1 MMVPQPRLSFGALAL
16 VVSLALPVGFLSLI
30 AHSTTG
36 EQVDAADLI
45 VVGRVASLQFVED
58 PPRTIVELAVERVLV
73 GQVASPT
80 FTVVVDGR
88 SSLAAGDSIV
98 GLLGQEPTELLGTYQ
113 VRKNPETLEH
123 EVVSDVTGMLAQG
136 VRGGGA
142 SDPVSLGAF
151 ELGIRARRGLP
162 AAASGQGHGQGQ
174 GPGQGQGQGGP
185 MAVTGVPPDEFE
197 PNDTIATRTDVTGLH
212 LPTLVTGHPL
222 IISGLS
228 ISKNDV
234 DFFSMDALAY
244 TLLFAETLPP
254 EVTGL
259 PIPDTYMGLF
269 DAFPPSGE
277 LLATDDDSGEGN
289 FSKLVYLFE
298 EDLPIAVAVESAPD
312 PTNKFNGTTGTTEGF
327 YQLTLEFKL
336 GSFMVNGL
344 DTVIGVSKDGTFI
357 EDLVGYKLTG
367 GDDVLMDGVAADG
380 WGVEYSVPGGV
391 THVFGGS
398 GEQLTD
404 PGFLNAVAPISFELG
419 PYVTAAGINRRGFA
433 QASSMVLQ
441 SASPQRGVNVTHT
454 YRLELFD
461 HALRGDLALEIATDD
476 AVNDLLFT
484 RVMDVD
490 LFDDGNDNVSWT
502 FDPNG
507 RVKVF
512 PVDTTVNVGNVVVP
526 ALHVGDETN
535 VDRQF
540 ALWIDNGDTPA
551 GSFGDVTRYKL
562 GFTLIHGFASEVLA
576 KQEAVRRLRFQTF
589 AEAWVVAVDQDPV
602 SGDWSAFGMGVGD

>member
-1 MMVPQPRLSFGALAL
+1 MMVSQPRLSFGALAL

-58 PPRTIVELAVERVLV
+58 PPRTIVELAVERVVV
-73 GQVASPT
+73 GQIAAPT
-80 FTVVVDGR
+80 FNVVVDGR

-98 GLLGQEPTELLGTYQ
+98 GLLGQDPTELLGTYQ
-113 VRKNPETLEH
+113 VRKNPETLAH

-136 VRGGGA
+136 VRGGGPT
-142 SDPVSLGAF
+142 DPVPLSAF

-162 AAASGQGHGQGQ
+162 AASIAGATNPAQG
-174 GPGQGQGQGGP
+174 GGP
-185 MAVTGVPPDEFE
+185 MAVTGVPPDDNE
-197 PNDTIATRTDVTGLH
+197 PNDTISTRTDVTGLH

-222 IISGLS
+222 ILSGLS

-269 DAFPPSGE
+269 DADPPSGD
-277 LLATDDDSGEGN
+277 LLAVDDDSGEGN
-289 FSKLVYLFE
+289 FSKIVYLFE
-298 EDLPIAVAVESAPD
+298 EDVPIAVGVESAPD

-327 YQLTLEFKL
+327 YQLSLEFKL
-336 GSFMVNGL
+336 GSFLANGL
-344 DTVIGVSKDGTFI
+344 DTIIGVSKDGTFI
-357 EDLVGYKLTG
+357 EDLVGYKFSG
-367 GDDVLMDGVAADG
+367 GDDVLLDGVAADG
-380 WGVEYSVPGGV
+380 WGLEYDVPGGI

-404 PGFLNAVAPISFELG
+404 PNFLNAVAPISFELG
-419 PYVTAAGINRRGFA
+419 PYVTAVGINRRGFA
-433 QASSMVLQ
+433 QASNIVQQ
-441 SASPQRGVNVTHT
+441 SSSPTRGVNVTHT

-461 HALRGDLALEIATDD
+461 HALKGDLSLEIATDD
-476 AVNDLLFT
+476 AVNDMLFT

-490 LFDDGNDNVSWT
+490 LFDDGGDNFSWT

-507 RVKVF
+507 KVKAF
-512 PVDTTVNVGNVVVP
+512 AVDTSVNVGNVVVP
-526 ALHVGDETN
+526 AQHVGDETN

-540 ALWIDNGDTPA
+540 ALWIDAGDTPA
-551 GSFGDVTRYKL
+551 GSFGDVTRYKI
-562 GFTLIHGFASEVLA
+562 GFTLVEGFATETLA
-576 KQEAVRRLRFQTF
+576 KQEAVRRLRFEAG

-602 SGDWSAFGMGVGD
+602 SGKWSAFGAGVND

>member
-58 PPRTIVELAVERVLV
+58 PPRTIVELEVERVVV
-73 GQVASPT
+73 GQLASPT
-80 FTVVVDGR
+80 FNVVVDGR

-98 GLLGQEPTELLGTYQ
+98 GLLGQDPTELLATYQ
-113 VRKNPETLEH
+113 VRKNQETLEY

-136 VRGGGA
+136 VRGGGTTE
-142 SDPVSLGAF
+142 PVPLGAF

-162 AAASGQGHGQGQ
+162 AATFGAANV
-174 GPGQGQGQGGP
+174 QGQGQGP
-185 MAVTGVPPDEFE
+185 MAVTGVPPDDNE
-197 PNDTIATRTDVTGLH
+197 PNDTISTRTDVTGLH
-212 LPTLVTGHPL
+212 PPTLVTGHPL
-222 IISGLS
+222 ILSGLT

-277 LLATDDDSGEGN
+277 LLTVDDDSGEGN
-289 FSKLVYLFE
+289 FSKFVYLFQ
-298 EDLPIAVAVESAPD
+298 EDSPIAVGVESAPD

-327 YQLTLEFKL
+327 YQLSLEFKL
-336 GSFMVNGL
+336 GSFLANGL

-357 EDLVGYKLTG
+357 EDLVGYKITG
-367 GDDVLMDGVAADG
+367 GDDALLDGVAADG
-380 WGVEYSVPGGV
+380 WGLQYDVPGGI

-398 GEQLTD
+398 GEQLSD
-404 PGFLNAVAPISFELG
+404 PGFLNAVRPISFELG
-419 PYVTAAGINRRGFA
+419 PYVTAVGINRRGFA
-433 QASSMVLQ
+433 QASMMVEQ
-441 SASPQRGVNVTHT
+441 STSPSRGVNVSHT

-461 HALRGDLALEIATDD
+461 RALKGDLSLEIATDD
-476 AVNDLLFT
+476 AVNDMLFT

-490 LFDDGNDNVSWT
+490 LFDNGGDNFSWT

-507 RVKVF
+507 HVKAF
-512 PVDTTVNVGNVVVP
+512 PVDTSVNVGNVVAPV
-526 ALHVGDETN
+526 LHTGNLTH

-540 ALWIDNGDTPA
+540 ALWVDAGDTPA
-551 GSFGDVTRYKL
+551 GSFGDVSRFKI
-562 GFTLIHGFASEVLA
+562 GFTLVHGFSSELLA
-576 KQEAVRRLRFQTF
+576 QQEAVRRLRFETD

-602 SGDWSAFGMGVGD
+602 SGKWSAFGMGVND